1 MKYVNYIVIINN
13 NIINNNTFSCNRVIN
28 SVTSYVV
35 KR

>member
-1 MKYVNYIVIINN
+1 MKYVNYIV
-13 NIINNNTFSCNRVIN
+13 IINNNTFSCNRVIN